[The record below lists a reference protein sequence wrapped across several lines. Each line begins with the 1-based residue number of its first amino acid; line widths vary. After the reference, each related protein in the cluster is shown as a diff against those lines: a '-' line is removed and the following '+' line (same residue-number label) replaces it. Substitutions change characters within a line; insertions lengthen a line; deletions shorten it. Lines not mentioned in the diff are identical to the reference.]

1 MARAGFSWLLIAT
14 MNESE
19 ISPFGEPVSI
29 VTKSPSPPRPSIL
42 VVDDEDDIRILNAE
56 VLTHYGYQV
65 DTAVDG
71 AIAWELL
78 NAKAYDLLITD
89 HNMPRI
95 SGVELLQKLHVA
107 QMELPVIMITGF
119 YPGQEFTR
127 RPWLQTAGLLL
138 KPYTVADL
146 LNVVGMVLRAADRA
160 GEREALSFEAA
171 REPLSKRLRL

>member
-1 MARAGFSWLLIAT
+1 MARGGLSWLRIAT
-14 MNESE
+14 MNERE
-19 ISPFGEPVSI
+19 ISPFGEPLTI
-29 VTKSPSPPRPSIL
+29 VTKPAGPSRRSIL
-42 VVDDEDDIRILNAE
+42 VVDDDDDIRRLNAE
-56 VLTHYGYQV
+56 VLAHYDYQV
-65 DTAVDG
+65 ETAVDG

-89 HNMPRI
+89 QNMPKV

-119 YPGQEFTR
+119 YPGLEFTR
-127 RPWLQTAGLLL
+127 RPWLQTAALLL

-146 LNVVGMVLRAADRA
+146 LNVVGLVLRAADRA